1 MKMKTNDAINELARS
16 LRDAQDTSETTIR
29 CALNDMVDDEYY
41 AQDRAVK
48 RVRKL
53 IHDYRRLK

>member
-1 MKMKTNDAINELARS
+1 MYTNDAITELARS
-16 LRDAQDTSETTIR
+16 LRDADDTSETTIR
-29 CALNDMVDDEYY
+29 CALNDMIDGDY

-53 IHDYRRLK
+53 IRDYRRLK

>member
-1 MKMKTNDAINELARS
+1 MKTNDAIIELARAM
-16 LRDAQDTSETTIR
+16 RDAQDTSETTIR
-29 CALNDMVDDEYY
+29 FALNELVDDENY

-53 IHDYRRLK
+53 IRDYRRLA

>member
-1 MKMKTNDAINELARS
+1 MKTNDAILELAQCLKDS
-16 LRDAQDTSETTIR
+16 DDISETTIR
-29 CALNDMVDDEYY
+29 CALNELVDNQGY

-53 IHDYRRLK
+53 IKDYRRLAQ

>member
-1 MKMKTNDAINELARS
+1 MKITNAINYLARS
-16 LRDAQDTSETTIR
+16 LRDADDISETTIR
-29 CALNDMVDDEYY
+29 CTLNEIVDDENY

-53 IHDYRRLK
+53 IRDYRRLK

>member
-1 MKMKTNDAINELARS
+1 MKTNEAVNYLAQAM
-16 LRDAQDTSETTIR
+16 RDSQDTSETTIR
-29 CALNDMVDDEYY
+29 CVLNDLIDGDY

-53 IHDYRRLK
+53 IRDYRRLS

>member
-1 MKMKTNDAINELARS
+1 MKTNDAIITLARAM
-16 LRDAQDTSETTIR
+16 RDADDTSACTIR

-53 IHDYRRLK
+53 IKDYRRLK

>member
-1 MKMKTNDAINELARS
+1 MYTNDAITELARS
-16 LRDAQDTSETTIR
+16 LRDADDISETTIR

-53 IHDYRRLK
+53 IKDYRRLR

>member
-1 MKMKTNDAINELARS
+1 MKTNLAVNYLARV
-16 LRDAQDTSETTIR
+16 LRDADDTSETTIR
-29 CALNDMVDDEYY
+29 CALNELVDDENY

-53 IHDYRRLK
+53 IADYRRLR

>member
-1 MKMKTNDAINELARS
+1 MKTNEAVNYLARAM
-16 LRDAQDTSETTIR
+16 RDAQDTSETTIR
-29 CALNDMVDDEYY
+29 CALNELVDGDY

-53 IHDYRRLK
+53 IRDYRRLA

>member
-1 MKMKTNDAINELARS
+1 MKTNDAIITLARS
-16 LRDAQDTSETTIR
+16 MRDAQDTSETTIR
-29 CALNDMVDDEYY
+29 CALNGLVDDEHY

-53 IHDYRRLK
+53 IRDYRRLR

>member
-1 MKMKTNDAINELARS
+1 MKTNVAIIELARV
-16 LRDAQDTSETTIR
+16 LRDADDTSETTIR
-29 CALNDMVDDEYY
+29 CALNDMIDGDY

-53 IHDYRRLK
+53 IRDYRRLR

>member
-1 MKMKTNDAINELARS
+1 MNITNAIITLARS
-16 LRDAQDTSETTIR
+16 LRDADDISETTIR
-29 CALNDMVDDEYY
+29 CTLNEIVDENY

-53 IHDYRRLK
+53 IRDYRRLK